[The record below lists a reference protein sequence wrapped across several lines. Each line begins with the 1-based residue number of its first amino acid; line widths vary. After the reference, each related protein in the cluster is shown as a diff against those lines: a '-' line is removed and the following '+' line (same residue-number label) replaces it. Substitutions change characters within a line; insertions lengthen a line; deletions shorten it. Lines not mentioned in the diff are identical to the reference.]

1 MLKFAS
7 TNKSLNPDWPLTY
20 KIMPP
25 TFRRECSQRILL
37 YYYFLWQKWLSMKK
51 GSPRTYVRWYLS
63 MIINQFCE
71 QFIYMGCKEVL
82 EIQYGGYLQ
91 TNYLFLAIASW
102 CLRNKY
108 YSKSN
113 SKIKREN
120 KTFMNLLFQF
130 YWLKVARLFWDL
142 CCHSSVDFSI
152 HFGRDPK
159 FCRSV
164 LWCACVTKQ
173 TEWKRKG

>member
-1 MLKFAS
+1 
-7 TNKSLNPDWPLTY
+7 
-20 KIMPP
+20 
-25 TFRRECSQRILL
+25 
-37 YYYFLWQKWLSMKK
+37 
-51 GSPRTYVRWYLS
+51 

-82 EIQYGGYLQ
+82 EIQYGGYLL

-130 YWLKVARLFWDL
+130 YWLKVARLF
-142 CCHSSVDFSI
+142 
-152 HFGRDPK
+152 
-159 FCRSV
+159 
-164 LWCACVTKQ
+164 
-173 TEWKRKG
+173 

>member
-20 KIMPP
+20 KIMPLH
-25 TFRRECSQRILL
+25 FDKSVLREFCFIII
-37 YYYFLWQKWLSMKK
+37 FFDKNDSMKK
-51 GSPRTYVRWYLS
+51 GSPRTYVRWYLP